1 MGLAC
6 PPAGREREAQAR
18 GQSFSSQ
25 PGTVQV
31 FLGQP
36 APFPGGFGQ
45 RGRESLLVTQPE
57 FFLWGLLGRAGHW
70 HSGCFPHWRVRPA
83 QCVNF
88 RRVHM
93 EASKINSRDN
103 SHSHSSCHLLSIY
116 SVPGFVSANFDRG
129 PPKDTGLPGIAIGEK
144 QDWVRGCPLVAALGT
159 TPRRQVGF
167 PLSSGRIP
175 EPHML
180 VLCQPSVGWDC
191 RCQHPGCKKQ
201 TSADAPGFR
210 WEYDGP
216 WNLGVTWTPP
226 SALPRT
232 AAALPASCF
241 LLSILAQAP
250 LFVPPLAPASGP
262 PHCHRDPDRT

>member
-6 PPAGREREAQAR
+6 PPAGREWEAQAR
-18 GQSFSSQ
+18 GQSFSSR

-83 QCVNF
+83 QCVKF

-103 SHSHSSCHLLSIY
+103 SRSHSSCHLLSIY
-116 SVPGFVSANFDRG
+116 SVPGFVSANFNRG

-175 EPHML
+175 EPRML

-201 TSADAPGFR
+201 TSG
-210 WEYDGP
+210 
-216 WNLGVTWTPP
+216 
-226 SALPRT
+226 
-232 AAALPASCF
+232 
-241 LLSILAQAP
+241 
-250 LFVPPLAPASGP
+250 
-262 PHCHRDPDRT
+262 